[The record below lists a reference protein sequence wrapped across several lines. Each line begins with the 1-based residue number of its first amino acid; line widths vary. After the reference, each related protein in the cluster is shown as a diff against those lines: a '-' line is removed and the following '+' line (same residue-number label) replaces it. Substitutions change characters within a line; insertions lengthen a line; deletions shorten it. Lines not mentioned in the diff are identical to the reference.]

1 MRSIPDALA
10 ARLGGATTLCH
21 CWRLV
26 LKDGTRQGFTDHDCD
41 LTFDGL
47 IHSAATGLDAASVE
61 NSLGFAVGG
70 GEVSGALSAA
80 SLNESDLAAAR
91 YDAATLETWLVD
103 WMQTDARMLLDIG
116 TIGEVRRSDVAF
128 TAEVRSLAHAFD
140 EPHGRHFQSGCDA
153 ELGDAKCRVDLSMAP
168 MRRDGNLVGVDGNT
182 LIVGVS
188 AAQDKWFSGG
198 AVYLGAQRLTT
209 IRDHE
214 QNGDQARIALW
225 SPLPDPPPIG
235 AVLTLVAGCDKS
247 FATCR
252 AKFGNVQNF
261 QGFPHIPGNDLIL
274 AYVQSGTMVMDG
286 GSLFT

>member
-1 MRSIPDALA
+1 
-10 ARLGGATTLCH
+10 
-21 CWRLV
+21 
-26 LKDGTRQGFTDHDCD
+26 
-41 LTFDGL
+41 
-47 IHSAATGLDAASVE
+47 
-61 NSLGFAVGG
+61 
-70 GEVSGALSAA
+70 
-80 SLNESDLAAAR
+80 
-91 YDAATLETWLVD
+91 
-103 WMQTDARMLLDIG
+103 MQTDARMLLDIG

-274 AYVQSGTMVMDG
+274 SYVQSGTMVMDG